1 MRLSSA
7 TFLFITCAALAL
19 TGCAD
24 DDPIVTPDA
33 GTRTDAGTD
42 AGTDADAGTDTDAG
56 TPSPVT
62 VTASQ
67 PAEGETDVYPL
78 EMYLDASGQTPVIAF
93 RKVLTLTFSEPMDP
107 STSQVTLRDRTDTTA
122 PARVLT
128 GTWSED
134 ARTLTVT
141 VPRTEE
147 STRPLEVS
155 TRYALALDALRDTAG
170 LALSSGTVGLGGDTA
185 LDFTTGERDP
195 ELEHACTHTLVNTPE
210 AVTAGRTPFDFPPDT
225 NTGHTRYDVALRT
238 VEGGFGGYTGFISDP
253 ENAEHVTLYFNQE
266 VPTKVTNDTTGTDV
280 ASVLAPARFICAGI
294 THTATFAAEPGDQI
308 YLFQFGPVAAEHIQF
323 VLERE

>member
-7 TFLFITCAALAL
+7 TFLFVTCAALTL
-19 TGCAD
+19 SGCDD
-24 DDPIVTPDA
+24 DDPILTPDA
-33 GTRTDAGTD
+33 GSDAGTGTD
-42 AGTDADAGTDTDAG
+42 AGTTVSTA
-56 TPSPVT
+56 T
-62 VTASQ
+62 VTTSS
-67 PAEGETDVYPL
+67 PSGGETDVYPL

-107 STSQVTLRDRTDTTA
+107 SAAQVALHDRTDTTV

-141 VPRTEE
+141 VPRSEE

-155 TRYALALDALRDTAG
+155 TRYAVALDALRDATG
-170 LALSSGTVGLGGDTA
+170 LALPSNAA
-185 LDFTTGERDP
+185 LEFTTGERDP

-225 NTGHTRYDVALRT
+225 QIGHARYDVTLRAG
-238 VEGGFGGYTGFISDP
+238 EAGFGGYTGFISDP
-253 ENAEHVTLYFNQE
+253 ENAEHVTLYLNQE
-266 VPTKVTNDTTGTDV
+266 VPTKVTNDTAGTDV

-294 THTATFAAEPGDQI
+294 THTVTFTSEPGDQI
-308 YLFQFGPVAAEHIQF
+308 HLFQFGPVASERIQF

>member
-7 TFLFITCAALAL
+7 TFLLVAL
-19 TGCAD
+19 TLSGCD
-24 DDPIVTPDA
+24 DNEPIVTPDA
-33 GTRTDAGTD
+33 GTRVSTAI
-42 AGTDADAGTDTDAG
+42 
-56 TPSPVT
+56 VT
-62 VTASQ
+62 TAS
-67 PAEGETDVYPL
+67 PSEGETDVYPL

-107 STSQVTLRDRTDTTA
+107 LAAQVALHDRTDTTV

-128 GTWSED
+128 GAWSED

-141 VPRTEE
+141 VPHTGE

-155 TRYALALDALRDTAG
+155 TRYAVALDALRDATG
-170 LALSSGTVGLGGDTA
+170 LALSPGAA
-185 LDFTTGERDP
+185 LEFTTGERDP

-225 NTGHTRYDVALRT
+225 QTGHARYDVTLRAG
-238 VEGGFGGYTGFISDP
+238 EAGFGGYTGFISDP
-253 ENAEHVTLYFNQE
+253 ENAEHVTLYLNQE
-266 VPTKVTNDTTGTDV
+266 VPTKVTNDTAGTDV

-294 THTATFAAEPGDQI
+294 THTVTFTSEPGDQLH
-308 YLFQFGPVAAEHIQF
+308 LFQFGPVASEHIQF

>member
-7 TFLFITCAALAL
+7 PFLFITCAAFAL
-19 TGCAD
+19 TGCGD
-24 DDPIVTPDA
+24 DAPIVTPDA
-33 GTRTDAGTD
+33 GFTTDAG
-42 AGTDADAGTDTDAG
+42 ADADAGVPFSTATL
-56 TPSPVT
+56 
-62 VTASQ
+62 TASH
-67 PAEGETDVYPL
+67 PAEGEKDVYPL
-78 EMYLDASGQTPVIAF
+78 EMYLDTSGQTPVIAF

-107 STSQVTLRDRTDTTA
+107 SAAQVTLHDRTDTTV

-155 TRYALALDALRDTAG
+155 THYTLALDALRDAAG
-170 LALSSGTVGLGGDTA
+170 LALSPTA
-185 LDFTTGERDP
+185 ALIFTTGERDP
-195 ELEHACTHTLVNTPE
+195 ALEHACTHTLVNTPE

-225 NTGHTRYDVALRT
+225 NTGHARYDVTLRT

-253 ENAEHVTLYFNQE
+253 ENAEHVTLYLNQA
-266 VPTKVTNDTTGTDV
+266 VPTKVTNDTTGTEV

-294 THTATFAAEPGDQI
+294 THTVTFASEPGDQI
-308 YLFQFGPVAAEHIQF
+308 YLFQFGPTSSEHVQF

>member
-7 TFLFITCAALAL
+7 TFLFATCAALTL

-24 DDPIVTPDA
+24 DAPIVTPDA
-33 GTRTDAGTD
+33 GTSTDAGTGTD
-42 AGTDADAGTDTDAG
+42 AGTPDAG
-56 TPSPVT
+56 TPTSTAT

-67 PAEGETDVYPL
+67 PAEGESDVYPL
-78 EMYLDASGQTPVIAF
+78 EMYLDASGQKPLIAF
-93 RKVLTLTFSEPMDP
+93 RKVLTLTFSQPMAP
-107 STSQVTLRDRTDTTA
+107 SAAQVTLHDRTDATV

-155 TRYALALDALRDTAG
+155 THYALSLEALKDAAG
-170 LALSSGTVGLGGDTA
+170 LALKDAA

-195 ELEHACTHTLVNTPE
+195 ALEHACTHTLVNTPE

-225 NTGHTRYDVALRT
+225 HTGHARYDVTLRAG
-238 VEGGFGGYTGFISDP
+238 EAGFGGYTGFISDP
-253 ENAEHVTLYFNQE
+253 EHAEHVTLYLNQE
-266 VPTKVTNDTTGTDV
+266 VPTKVTNDTAGTDV

-294 THTATFAAEPGDQI
+294 THTVTFTSEPGDQI
-308 YLFQFGPVAAEHIQF
+308 YLFQFGPVTSEHIQF

>member
-7 TFLFITCAALAL
+7 TFLFATCAALTL
-19 TGCAD
+19 TGCSD
-24 DDPIVTPDA
+24 DAPIVTPDA
-33 GTRTDAGTD
+33 GTSTDAGTGTD
-42 AGTDADAGTDTDAG
+42 AGTPDAG
-56 TPSPVT
+56 TPTSTAT
-62 VTASQ
+62 VTSSQ
-67 PAEGETDVYPL
+67 PTEGESDVYPL
-78 EMYLDASGQTPVIAF
+78 EMYLDASGQTPVISF

-107 STSQVTLRDRTDTTA
+107 SAAQVTLHDRTDATV

-128 GTWSED
+128 GAWSED

-155 TRYALALDALRDTAG
+155 THYALSLEALKDAAG
-170 LALSSGTVGLGGDTA
+170 LALPDTA

-195 ELEHACTHTLVNTPE
+195 ALEHACTHTLVNTPE

-225 NTGHTRYDVALRT
+225 HTGHARYDVTLRSG
-238 VEGGFGGYTGFISDP
+238 EAGFGGYTGFISDP
-253 ENAEHVTLYFNQE
+253 ENAEHVTLYLNQE
-266 VPTKVTNDTTGTDV
+266 VPTKVTNDTAGTDV

-294 THTATFAAEPGDQI
+294 THTVTFTSEPGDQ
-308 YLFQFGPVAAEHIQF
+308 LHLLQFGPVDSEHIQF

>member
-7 TFLFITCAALAL
+7 TFLFATCAALAL

-24 DDPIVTPDA
+24 DAPIVTPDA
-33 GTRTDAGTD
+33 GTSTDAGSDAGTSTDAGTSVSS
-42 AGTDADAGTDTDAG
+42 A
-56 TPSPVT
+56 T
-62 VTASQ
+62 VTTSR
-67 PAEGETDVYPL
+67 PSEGEADVYPL

-107 STSQVTLRDRTDTTA
+107 SAARVTLHDRTDTTA

-155 TRYALALDALRDTAG
+155 THHALSLDALKDAAG
-170 LALSSGTVGLGGDTA
+170 RALSADTVGLGGDTA

-195 ELEHACTHTLVNTPE
+195 ELEHACTHTLANPPE

-225 NTGHTRYDVALRT
+225 HTGHARYDVTLRP
-238 VEGGFGGYTGFISDP
+238 VEAGFGGYTGFISDP
-253 ENAEHVTLYFNQE
+253 ENAEHVTLYLNQE
-266 VPTKVTNDTTGTDV
+266 VPTKVTNDTAGTDV

-294 THTATFAAEPGDQI
+294 THTLTFTSEPGDQI
-308 YLFQFGPVAAEHIQF
+308 HLLQFGPVASEHIQF

>member
-7 TFLFITCAALAL
+7 TFLFATCAALAL
-19 TGCAD
+19 TGCD
-24 DDPIVTPDA
+24 DDAPIVTPDA
-33 GTRTDAGTD
+33 GTSTDAGSDAGTSTDAGTTVSS
-42 AGTDADAGTDTDAG
+42 A
-56 TPSPVT
+56 T
-62 VTASQ
+62 VTTSR
-67 PAEGETDVYPL
+67 PSEGEADVYPL

-107 STSQVTLRDRTDTTA
+107 SAARVTLHDRTDITA

-134 ARTLTVT
+134 SRTLTVT

-155 TRYALALDALRDTAG
+155 THHALSLDALKDAAG
-170 LALSSGTVGLGGDTA
+170 RALSADTVGLGGDTA

-195 ELEHACTHTLVNTPE
+195 ALEHACTHTLANPPE

-225 NTGHTRYDVALRT
+225 HTGHARYDVTLRP
-238 VEGGFGGYTGFISDP
+238 VEAGFGGYTGFISDP
-253 ENAEHVTLYFNQE
+253 ENAEHVTLYLNQE
-266 VPTKVTNDTTGTDV
+266 VPTKVTNDTAGTDV

-294 THTATFAAEPGDQI
+294 THTLTFTSEPGDQI
-308 YLFQFGPVAAEHIQF
+308 YLLQFGPVASEHIQF

>member
-7 TFLFITCAALAL
+7 TFLFATCAALAL
-19 TGCAD
+19 TGCDD

-33 GTRTDAGTD
+33 GTSTDAGTGMDAGSDAGTD
-42 AGTDADAGTDTDAG
+42 AGTSTAA
-56 TPSPVT
+56 
-62 VTASQ
+62 VTASL
-67 PAEGETDVYPL
+67 PSEGETDVYPL

-93 RKVLTLTFSEPMDP
+93 RKVLALTFSEPMDP
-107 STSQVTLRDRTDTTA
+107 TAARVTLHDRTDTTVPSRA
-122 PARVLT
+122 LT
-128 GTWSED
+128 GTWSGD

-155 TRYALALDALRDTAG
+155 THYALSLEALRDAAG
-170 LALSSGTVGLGGDTA
+170 LALPDTA

-225 NTGHTRYDVALRT
+225 HNGHARYDVTLRSG
-238 VEGGFGGYTGFISDP
+238 EAGFGGYTGFISDP
-253 ENAEHVTLYFNQE
+253 DNAEHVTLYLDQE
-266 VPTKVTNDTTGTDV
+266 VPTKVTNDTAGTDV

-294 THTATFAAEPGDQI
+294 THTVTFTSEPGDQI
-308 YLFQFGPVAAEHIQF
+308 HLLQFGPVASEHIQF